1 MKGEAIKT
9 IGQQCL
15 KNVFTDK
22 TDEELAK
29 VTMKELY
36 DKKQKEF
43 TCTTV
48 DLDDQII
55 RFLNHK
61 TTPHLPVVYAVQMTG
76 SFPVAFKAQKWKK

>member
-1 MKGEAIKT
+1 MASRT
-9 IGQQCL
+9 HDNL
-15 KNVFTDK
+15 YNVIIPIYQSPF
-22 TDEELAK
+22 EG

-36 DKKQKEF
+36 KKNHKEF

-61 TTPHLPVVYAVQMTG
+61 TSPDLPVCYAVQMTG
-76 SFPVAFKAQKWKK
+76 SFPVAFKTQKWKK